1 MKTIRKFIKDEKGF
15 IATPLLVIYIA
26 FLLTIMGGLF
36 IFAIGLMKNAR
47 ANYLWFAEA
56 VEYAAHAANETGG
69 LYSDGGPADPMTIR
83 LNQRKARMYFE
94 EAMKEFQI
102 NYRLTSFSTVNTGGS
117 IPNGARAM
125 APGYLATIEVKVL
138 DAHVPLVGHQEIWIP
153 MRYFAVV
160 RSHETED

>member
-1 MKTIRKFIKDEKGF
+1 MGLIRRFVEDERGL
-15 IATPLLVIYIA
+15 IATQILVIYIV

-36 IFAIGLMKNAR
+36 IFAIGLMKNGR

-56 VEYAAHAANETGG
+56 LEYAAHAANETGG
-69 LYSDGGPADPMTIR
+69 LYSDGDPADPMTIR

-94 EAMKEFQI
+94 EAMREFGI
-102 NYRLTSFSTVNTGGS
+102 DYRLISFSTVNTGGS
-117 IPNGARAM
+117 VPNGARAM
-125 APGYLATIEVKVL
+125 APGYLAAVEVKVL